1 MRSNLCHGVIWYK
14 IKPCCLLFLF
24 FFFFS
29 TYHLLI
35 PTMSTANPCLM
46 TSNTTCR
53 KRKRSLD
60 SHVRFSTQPQS
71 IIYTY
76 SQSDYDRSGLS
87 FPEIQHDKQ
96 KFILAL
102 AINFVGSDASPP
114 SPPAEQPTF
123 SKKPKNKRPKLS
135 IDTTN
140 LKGPLYFTNMTT
152 NHQKKALASP
162 PSPVEEVEEV
172 DIITKENTRRN
183 SLPLVL

>member
-1 MRSNLCHGVIWYK
+1 MS
-14 IKPCCLLFLF
+14 
-24 FFFFS
+24 S
-29 TYHLLI
+29 T
-35 PTMSTANPCLM
+35 TSCLM
-46 TSNTTCR
+46 ASSTTCR

-60 SHVRFSTQPQS
+60 SHVRFSTQPQN
-71 IIYTY
+71 
-76 SQSDYDRSGLS
+76 YDRSGLS
-87 FPEIQHDKQ
+87 FPEIQTQHDKK

-123 SKKPKNKRPKLS
+123 IKKLKSKRPKLS

-140 LKGPLYFTNMTT
+140 LQGPLYFTNMTT

-162 PSPVEEVEEV
+162 PSPVDEVEEV

>member
-1 MRSNLCHGVIWYK
+1 
-14 IKPCCLLFLF
+14 
-24 FFFFS
+24 
-29 TYHLLI
+29 
-35 PTMSTANPCLM
+35 MST
-46 TSNTTCR
+46 TSSSNTACR

-87 FPEIQHDKQ
+87 FPETQTQHDKK

-123 SKKPKNKRPKLS
+123 VKKSKNNRPKLS

-140 LKGPLYFTNMTT
+140 LHGPLYFTDMTT
-152 NHQKKALASP
+152 NHQKKALVSP

>member
-1 MRSNLCHGVIWYK
+1 
-14 IKPCCLLFLF
+14 
-24 FFFFS
+24 
-29 TYHLLI
+29 
-35 PTMSTANPCLM
+35 MSTTTSCLM
-46 TSNTTCR
+46 TNNTACR

-87 FPEIQHDKQ
+87 FPEIQTQHEKQ

-102 AINFVGSDASPP
+102 SINFVGSDASPP
-114 SPPAEQPTF
+114 SPPAETPIF
-123 SKKPKNKRPKLS
+123 VKKPKNKRPKLS

-140 LKGPLYFTNMTT
+140 LQGPLYFTNMTT

>member
-1 MRSNLCHGVIWYK
+1 MSITTS
-14 IKPCCLLFLF
+14 CL
-24 FFFFS
+24 
-29 TYHLLI
+29 I
-35 PTMSTANPCLM
+35 
-46 TSNTTCR
+46 TSNAACR
-53 KRKRSLD
+53 KRKRSLG

-87 FPEIQHDKQ
+87 SPEIQTQHDKQ

-102 AINFVGSDASPP
+102 AINFVGSVASPP
-114 SPPAEQPTF
+114 SPPAEQPAF
-123 SKKPKNKRPKLS
+123 VKKSKNKRPKLS

-140 LKGPLYFTNMTT
+140 LQGPLYFTNMTT

-162 PSPVEEVEEV
+162 PSPVEGVDELEEL